1 VDVIYNVV
9 IIVRSKG
16 RERMKWSDMTPEQR
30 KRKKDAEALY
40 SMAYYEF
47 INNLRTRESLQ
58 KLRDELMPFLIPTSS
73 EK

>member
-1 VDVIYNVV
+1 
-9 IIVRSKG
+9 
-16 RERMKWSDMTPEQR
+16 MKWSDMTPEQR